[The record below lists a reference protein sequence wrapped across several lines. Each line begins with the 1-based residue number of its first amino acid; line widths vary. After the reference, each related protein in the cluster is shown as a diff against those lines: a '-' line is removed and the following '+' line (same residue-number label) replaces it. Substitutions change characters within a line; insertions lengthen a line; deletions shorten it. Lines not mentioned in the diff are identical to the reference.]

1 MTGLRLI
8 NNSGVVTQFG
18 SDVSGRGWIHYQVE
32 NSNVFDFM
40 VYFVSTNVY
49 WVFATW
55 KSDGGGGC
63 GGCQCGGQ
71 SGGDGCKCGDGCN
84 CGGAGSD
91 HSLILTPQPSNVR
104 MDKTLAQESTSG
116 SWKKLFDAKQQA
128 GKDIVMVLD
137 FLAEKDE
144 EDAWVL
150 YSSDDDDVWICSDE
164 NGCGEL
170 YIWTRDVGTA
180 ENPNHIT
187 RIGHS
192 SLTNNM
198 LLNVEWSLSGVSGA
212 FAANNVRNTSVAY
225 KSWFTAYVKDK
236 SGEVKDNADAV
247 LRDALANA
255 GVMYKDG
262 TLKVQCGGGD
272 CSHGAVVLNAVI
284 CGIWSILQC
293 ETYVQTIIK
302 GPYLLT
308 DALNFDQSN
317 GWVTIMRQPYEDSL
331 LGNDAN
337 FVILPKTDVF
347 DYPASI
353 EMDGT
358 TTVSLVT
365 NVFIDPDGPVSYLTR
380 AAMASTDEN
389 SQKVFGYVCKVNNMQ
404 SVSLGMR
411 QLSVDKELAA
421 STLAKIVPRTV
432 QSVQTISPPVILAVR
447 KNIEDDKFQKVS
459 VIIGKYDATV

>member
-1 MTGLRLI
+1 
-8 NNSGVVTQFG
+8 
-18 SDVSGRGWIHYQVE
+18 
-32 NSNVFDFM
+32 
-40 VYFVSTNVY
+40 
-49 WVFATW
+49 
-55 KSDGGGGC
+55 
-63 GGCQCGGQ
+63 
-71 SGGDGCKCGDGCN
+71 
-84 CGGAGSD
+84 
-91 HSLILTPQPSNVR
+91 
-104 MDKTLAQESTSG
+104 
-116 SWKKLFDAKQQA
+116 
-128 GKDIVMVLD
+128 
-137 FLAEKDE
+137 
-144 EDAWVL
+144 
-150 YSSDDDDVWICSDE
+150 
-164 NGCGEL
+164 
-170 YIWTRDVGTA
+170 
-180 ENPNHIT
+180 
-187 RIGHS
+187 
-192 SLTNNM
+192 
-198 LLNVEWSLSGVSGA
+198 
-212 FAANNVRNTSVAY
+212 
-225 KSWFTAYVKDK
+225 
-236 SGEVKDNADAV
+236 
-247 LRDALANA
+247 
-255 GVMYKDG
+255 
-262 TLKVQCGGGD
+262 
-272 CSHGAVVLNAVI
+272 VVLNAVI